1 MIHRSTNTSNQSG
14 RTLGSKS
21 RTIAIAYPIDRTIKA
36 LSSQTFMSVV
46 IPDKILEASG
56 LSEEELLQE
65 IVLLLF
71 QQQKISIGT
80 ASNLLEMN
88 LLQFQHLI
96 ASRDICIHYDVDDLK
111 ADVATLQ
118 RLGRL

>member
-1 MIHRSTNTSNQSG
+1 
-14 RTLGSKS
+14 
-21 RTIAIAYPIDRTIKA
+21 
-36 LSSQTFMSVV
+36 MSVV

>member
-1 MIHRSTNTSNQSG
+1 
-14 RTLGSKS
+14 
-21 RTIAIAYPIDRTIKA
+21 
-36 LSSQTFMSVV
+36 MSVV

-96 ASRDICIHYDVDDLK
+96 ASRDICIHYNVDDLK